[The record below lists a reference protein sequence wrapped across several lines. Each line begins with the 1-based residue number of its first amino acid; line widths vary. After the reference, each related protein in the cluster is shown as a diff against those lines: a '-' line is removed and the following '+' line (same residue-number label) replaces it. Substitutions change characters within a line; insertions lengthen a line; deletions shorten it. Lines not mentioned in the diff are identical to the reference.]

1 LRRSG
6 DDRSGGWDEKTS
18 VRWLA
23 GRDWLYDHAPGGISD
38 SRALGKSRCSD
49 IRIPNRRDLEIRDC
63 LEGAF
68 KSSGP
73 DFLELVTPTG
83 SDLRTAKR
91 NVLKIVAKEKYQ
103 DGHRDGLLA
112 GLLLGLGG
120 GIAAGAYIYY
130 TASGEAPESPAGV
143 MAGSGMFGA
152 GIGALT
158 GYLADRS
165 HKGTE
170 VLYQAPRP
178 NP

>member
-1 LRRSG
+1 MKRHRFAGLLAVICCMTTPLSASVIPGRWEKVDALTPGFEVVVTLKSG
-6 DDRSGGWDEKTS
+6 DR
-18 VRWLA
+18 
-23 GRDWLYDHAPGGISD
+23 
-38 SRALGKSRCSD
+38 
-49 IRIPNRRDLEIRDC
+49 
-63 LEGAF
+63 LEGSF
-68 KSSGP
+68 QSSGP
-73 DFLELVTPTG
+73 DFLELVSPTG

-91 NVLKIVAKEKYQ
+91 DVLKIVAKEKHQ

-120 GIAAGAYIYY
+120 GIAAGAIIYY

-170 VLYQAPRP
+170 VLYQAPGPGAWFGKSSISR
-178 NP
+178 

>member
-1 LRRSG
+1 MKRHRFAGLLAVIGCMTMPLAASVIPGRWEKVDALTSGFQIVVTLKSG
-6 DDRSGGWDEKTS
+6 DR
-18 VRWLA
+18 
-23 GRDWLYDHAPGGISD
+23 
-38 SRALGKSRCSD
+38 
-49 IRIPNRRDLEIRDC
+49 

-91 NVLKIVAKEKYQ
+91 DVLKIVAKEKYQ

-120 GIAAGAYIYY
+120 GVAAGAIMYY
-130 TASGEAPESPAGV
+130 TASSEAPESPAGV

-178 NP
+178 DGSPAKSVISR